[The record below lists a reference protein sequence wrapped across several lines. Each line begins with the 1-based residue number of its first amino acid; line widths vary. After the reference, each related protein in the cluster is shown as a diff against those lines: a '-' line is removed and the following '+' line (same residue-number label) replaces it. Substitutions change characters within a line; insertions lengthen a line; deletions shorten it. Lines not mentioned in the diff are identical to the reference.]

1 MGYAYTG
8 DALLR
13 TSFEIMVPQ
22 PLDNRTVVNSEQ
34 ELYNIPESSAYRGMT
49 IANPDNGNI
58 YMLTDKDQITSPL
71 GWKMSGVSII
81 TCSQTD
87 YQALLENT
95 NLEDYTPKESD
106 KDYLRKDVYYY
117 IPEDETGGTYLT
129 KEWGDSITEQLS
141 NKANTGDF
149 EVLNKLIT
157 DLTQDLSE
165 NYTTTENLKDKYAT
179 LELTYSVEQADEKFL
194 TKEDA
199 ANIYTTQES
208 FNTLQETLETDY
220 VTKADLGNPGM
231 EGDDFIFVTQN
242 KYNQDKE
249 AEALEFTSELV
260 KTTNIETQGISIQ
273 KIEEKEVVQGED
285 TIIEEE
291 VVSEIILSTEDNNL
305 LLDGKQV
312 ALHEEIPVIEVLSQS
327 DYDDI
332 PEEEIDPD
340 KYYYTYDDT
349 GDINNGYVTKDYVDR
364 NVHSEETIR
373 GWIYNDYIKTL
384 SERIAQL
391 ETELQKITILEQK
404 ISELEA
410 SSSILDQAQLNKMK
424 LA

>member
-1 MGYAYTG
+1 MGYAYIG
-8 DALLR
+8 NALLK

-34 ELYNIPESSAYRGMT
+34 ELYTIPESSAYRGMT
-49 IANPDNGNI
+49 VANPDNGNI

-81 TCSQTD
+81 TCSQAD
-87 YQALLENT
+87 YQAWLENT
-95 NLEDYTPKESD
+95 NLEDYTPIDSELN
-106 KDYLRKDVYYY
+106 YLRKDVYYY

-129 KEWGDSITEQLS
+129 KEWGLVIEEQLGA
-141 NKANTGDF
+141 KATNNALGKVSD
-149 EVLNKLIT
+149 E
-157 DLTQDLSE
+157 LTLLAQKLSE
-165 NYTTTENLKDKYAT
+165 EYITSEILQNTYAT

-199 ANIYTTQES
+199 ANTYTTQES

-291 VVSEIILSTEDNNL
+291 VVSEIVLSTEDNNL

-327 DYDDI
+327 DYDNI
-332 PEEEIDPD
+332 PEEKIDPD
-340 KYYYTYDDT
+340 KYYYIYDDT
-349 GDINNGYVTKDYVDR
+349 GDINNGYVTKDYVDTIVVLR
-364 NVHSEETIR
+364 NDILGLIENAVKPLR
-373 GWIYNDYIKTL
+373 D
-384 SERIAQL
+384 RIDL
-391 ETELQKITILEQK
+391 LEQE
-404 ISELEA
+404 ISELKA

>member
-1 MGYAYTG
+1 MGYAYIG
-8 DALLR
+8 NALLK

-34 ELYNIPESSAYRGMT
+34 ELYTIPESSAYRGMT
-49 IANPDNGNI
+49 VANPDNGNI

-81 TCSQTD
+81 TCSQAD

-129 KEWGDSITEQLS
+129 KEWGLVIEEQLGA
-141 NKANTGDF
+141 KATNNALGKVSD
-149 EVLNKLIT
+149 E
-157 DLTQDLSE
+157 LTLLAQKLSE
-165 NYTTTENLKDKYAT
+165 EYITSEILQNTYAT

-199 ANIYTTQES
+199 ANTYTTQES

-291 VVSEIILSTEDNNL
+291 VVSEIVLSTEDNNL

-327 DYDDI
+327 DYDNI

-349 GDINNGYVTKDYVDR
+349 GDINNGYVTKDYVDTIVVLR
-364 NVHSEETIR
+364 NDILGLIENAVKPLR
-373 GWIYNDYIKTL
+373 D
-384 SERIAQL
+384 RIDL
-391 ETELQKITILEQK
+391 LEQE
-404 ISELEA
+404 ISELKA